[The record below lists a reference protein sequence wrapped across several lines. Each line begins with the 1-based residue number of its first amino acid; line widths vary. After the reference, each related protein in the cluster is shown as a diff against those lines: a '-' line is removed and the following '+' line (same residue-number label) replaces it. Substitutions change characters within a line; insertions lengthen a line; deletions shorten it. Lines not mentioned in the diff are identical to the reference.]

1 MRANRFFLAFGILM
15 AIALATLVL
24 SSPGQSS
31 TYAARDTAPAT
42 AGILFQD
49 NFQRADSTWVGNGW
63 REYTRRNDQV
73 QAQDSPW
80 RIRNGELYFEAV
92 GANSYIED
100 FIETAATFPVD
111 NVRVEFELRARVA
124 TSRGYVGPTMFWSGN
139 ASDRGA
145 SSNVGAGPGHIGV
158 AAFNSWETGGAKGLI
173 ISTHG
178 GSQVYKDQVLSG
190 VNQTGFASISIT
202 IQNGYMT
209 YQGQNAP
216 AITLALSQ
224 PLGAGAARHWT
235 FGARLYDSA
244 VPQVIEIRNLRITS
258 LR

>member
-15 AIALATLVL
+15 AIALATIVL
-24 SSPGQSS
+24 SPPSQQ
-31 TYAARDTAPAT
+31 ARGRAPAT

-63 REYTRRNDQV
+63 REYTRRNEQV

-80 RIRNGELYFEAV
+80 RIRNGELYFEAT

-111 NVRVEFELRARVA
+111 NVRVEFELRASVA

-139 ASDRGA
+139 AADRGGSA
-145 SSNVGAGPGHIGV
+145 NVGAGPGHIGV
-158 AAFNSWETGGAKGLI
+158 AAFNSWETGGAKGLV

-178 GSQVYKDQVLSG
+178 GSRVYKDQILSG
-190 VNQTGFASISIT
+190 VNQAGFASISIT
-202 IQNGYMT
+202 VQNGSVT
-209 YQGQNAP
+209 YQGQNAA